1 MVRRGTGEIKKKKG
15 GLERVER
22 KREISLRR
30 GGFFFFFTRGGWNNN
45 KALSGSS
52 EILSIKDFTWQLL
65 LLMF

>member
-30 GGFFFFFTRGGWNNN
+30 GGFFFFFLHGEVG
-45 KALSGSS
+45 
-52 EILSIKDFTWQLL
+52 IIIKLYLGLL
-65 LLMF
+65 RY